1 MFRSGEILPFIA
13 NLVFEYVNIFPHG
26 AITESGNNS
35 LTKFFALHNAKQVFC
50 F

>member
-1 MFRSGEILPFIA
+1 MFRSGEIIPFFASLI
-13 NLVFEYVNIFPHG
+13 LEHVDILPHG

-35 LTKFFALHNAKQVFC
+35 LTKFFAMHNAKQVFC